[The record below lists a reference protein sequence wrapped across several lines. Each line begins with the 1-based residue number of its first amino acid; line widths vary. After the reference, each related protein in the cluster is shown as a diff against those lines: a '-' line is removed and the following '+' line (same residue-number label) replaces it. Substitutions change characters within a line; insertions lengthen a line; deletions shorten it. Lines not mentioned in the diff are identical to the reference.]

1 MAVPS
6 YTTLKKHVANT
17 IVTVDGSVKR
27 KHRAPQRSDM

>member
-17 IVTVDGSVKR
+17 ISTIDVSVKR
-27 KHRAPQRSDM
+27 KHRAPQRNDM